1 MKRDES
7 LNIIKRELDNRGIRY
22 RVEQKNTGHRKVWF
36 THRGRDHYFVV
47 GSART
52 IDPRLQKNL
61 KCQINRFFRLPAT
74 GTSGR

>member
-22 RVEQKNTGHRKVWF
+22 HIEQKRSGHRKVRF
-36 THRGRDHYFVV
+36 TYSGIDHFFVV
-47 GSART
+47 SSGRT
-52 IDPRLQKNL
+52 IDTRLQKNL
-61 KCQINRFFRLPAT
+61 KAQMNRFFRNPAT